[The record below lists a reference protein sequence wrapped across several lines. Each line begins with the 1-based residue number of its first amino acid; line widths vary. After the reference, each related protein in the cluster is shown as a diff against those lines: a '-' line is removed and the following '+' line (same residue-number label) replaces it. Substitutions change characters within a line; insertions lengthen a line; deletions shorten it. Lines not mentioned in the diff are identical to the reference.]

1 MNGFLRRMKALIVKE
16 FLQLSRDSSSLLLGI
31 VLPIALI
38 LIIGYGISLDIK
50 NIPTV
55 VVLEDASP
63 KAQDAV
69 SFLNGSAYFSP
80 TYLTSL
86 KDAEKM
92 FLDRDA
98 SVIIDIPPDFTSKL
112 AQGDAT
118 IFVALD
124 GVETATAMSTQGYIE
139 SGIASWLQRQP
150 GAARSARIEIQ
161 SRMWYN
167 DANSSTWF
175 FLPGLIMLI
184 VTIVGIMLTAIVMAR
199 EWERGTFE
207 SLFVTPVRPM
217 ELVLA
222 KIVPYFCV
230 ALLGVFICLILSR
243 FLFEVPLVGSL
254 ALVILISM
262 LYLMV
267 ALGIGLVISA
277 ITKNQFLACQS
288 SLLVS
293 FLPCFVLSG
302 FIFDL
307 RSAPV
312 GVRIISAILPFSHYL
327 TCIRSLFLSGN
338 NWSILFKQGGLL
350 CLYGV
355 FFVGAAFGMTRKK
368 VE

>member
-1 MNGFLRRMKALIVKE
+1 MNGFLRRMKALVNKE

-31 VLPIALI
+31 ILPIALI

-50 NIPTV
+50 NISTA
-55 VVLEDASP
+55 VVLEDPSP

-80 TYLTSL
+80 TYVTSL
-86 KDAEKM
+86 KEAEAM
-92 FLDRDA
+92 LLNRDA
-98 SVIIDIPPDFTSKL
+98 SVIIDIPPDFTSTL
-112 AQGDAT
+112 AEGRAK
-118 IFVALD
+118 ILVALD
-124 GVETATAMSTQGYIE
+124 GVETATAMTTQGYIE
-139 SGIASWLQRQP
+139 SALSSWLLRQP
-150 GAARSARIEIQ
+150 GMDSGARITIE

-222 KIVPYFCV
+222 KIIPYFCV
-230 ALLGVFICLILSR
+230 ALLGVFICLFLSR
-243 FLFEVPLVGSL
+243 FLFEVPLMGSL
-254 ALVILISM
+254 AAVIILSM
-262 LYLMV
+262 IYLMV
-267 ALGIGLVISA
+267 ALGIGLVISE
-277 ITKNQFLACQS
+277 ITKNQFLACQTS
-288 SLLVS
+288 MLIS
-293 FLPCFVLSG
+293 FLPCVVLSG

-307 RSAPV
+307 RSTPV
-312 GVRIISAILPFSHYL
+312 AVQVVGKVLPFSHYL
-327 TCIRSLFLSGN
+327 TCIRSIFLSGN
-338 NWSILFKQGGLL
+338 NWSILLKEGGLL
-350 CLYGV
+350 CLYGI
-355 FFVGAAFGMTRKK
+355 FFIVGAFAMTRKK

>member
-1 MNGFLRRMKALIVKE
+1 MNGFIRRMKALITKE
-16 FLQLSRDSSSLLLGI
+16 FLQLSRDSSSLLLGM

-55 VVLEDASP
+55 VVLEDTSP
-63 KAQDAV
+63 KAQDVV

-80 TYLTSL
+80 TYMTSL
-86 KDAEKM
+86 KDAEKV
-92 FLDRDA
+92 FLNRDA
-98 SVIIDIPPDFTSKL
+98 SVIIDIPSDFTSKL
-112 AQGDAT
+112 SQGEAK

-124 GVETATAMSTQGYIE
+124 GVETATAMTTKGYIE
-139 SGIASWLQRQP
+139 SSISSWLLRQP
-150 GAARSARIEIQ
+150 GMAGKSRIAIH

-230 ALLGVFICLILSR
+230 AMVGVFICLILSR

-254 ALVILISM
+254 AMVIIISM

-277 ITKNQFLACQS
+277 ITKNQFLACQTS
-288 SLLVS
+288 ILIS

-307 RSAPV
+307 RSTPIGVQIV
-312 GVRIISAILPFSHYL
+312 GAVLPFSHYL
-327 TCIRSLFLSGN
+327 TCIRSLFLSGT
-338 NWSILFKQGGLL
+338 NWGILLKQGGLL
-350 CLYGV
+350 CLYAI